1 MVTQKGKASHG
12 PEETH
17 NTELNLRYSESV
29 CLRGLAAMAKYKIL
43 LEARVEETVVNCQLE
58 GTSPILRNMA
68 VDWESC
74 LQGRSKSNSSRLIAI
89 MPPVPYPPSI
99 QAICK
104 WYCCNREALTSSTLE
119 YSWLNYSPREYSVSD
134 SVSVS
139 SLGIKTPGMLLLGVL
154 ILLLCLP
161 PPPHSPLLPL
171 YLPLL
176 LFSAQPGE
184 QKNL

>member
-1 MVTQKGKASHG
+1 
-12 PEETH
+12 
-17 NTELNLRYSESV
+17 
-29 CLRGLAAMAKYKIL
+29 
-43 LEARVEETVVNCQLE
+43 
-58 GTSPILRNMA
+58 
-68 VDWESC
+68 
-74 LQGRSKSNSSRLIAI
+74 

-161 PPPHSPLLPL
+161 PPPHSPLLPPH
-171 YLPLL
+171 LPSPSPSPGPRWGLGPWQGL
-176 LFSAQPGE
+176 RPKPLNYAVVRVVHPLPAGSRAGSLPSGEGTAPPGDRARGGWGACRTEEGGSQGRAGVARDSRPSRVYVSSLTISSAAVS
-184 QKNL
+184 